1 MVLALPLRLLRWAF
15 SRITALC
22 TRLSQQLC
30 SLLLLSPPLRPAAW
44 ALDPDLLTE
53 ELKDPALRQFY
64 LDHLEN
70 CLAMPSRQRTQ

>member
-1 MVLALPLRLLRWAF
+1 MDPAPLLRRLRSAS

-22 TRLSQQLC
+22 TRLNLKLC
-30 SLLLLSPPLRPAAW
+30 SLLLISQPLRPAVW

-70 CLAMPSRQRTQ
+70 CLAMPSRQRT